1 MAQNEGVLPS
11 VRAQDIA
18 EAQGVA
24 YKDIATNQQANADAE
39 TPEYDPT
46 KVSQAVESTVNFKAP
61 TSYIEQ
67 ATGTVAGQLQ
77 SLLSSDSPYIKQA
90 EEKAKEQ
97 AGSRGLLNTTMAA
110 RAGQKAAI
118 ETALPIAQQD
128 AQTYS
133 QFQQAQQAAEYNQQ
147 TIQGEGIVSSFL
159 VDQKASIERKNQA
172 IQNAFNASLA
182 GATEE
187 SKTMLSDLQN
197 SYNLNIQNLE
207 NLAKKSLLE
216 MELTADQSRAISEAT
231 AGIVQNYQI
240 SVENMLTDPDFIK
253 MGAKAVNNAIN
264 QVQVLA
270 TNSIKFIG
278 AAQGINLDTFVD
290 AYFSDLTVL

>member
-1 MAQNEGVLPS
+1 MEDYEGVLPS

-24 YKDIATNQQANADAE
+24 YKDLAANQQAQADQE
-39 TPEYDPT
+39 STPYDPGQ
-46 KVSQAVESTVNFKAP
+46 VSQAINSNIEFKAP
-61 TSYIEQ
+61 SSYIDQ

-77 SLLSSDSPYIKQA
+77 SLLASDSPYIKQA
-90 EEKAKEQ
+90 EEKAKDQ

-128 AQTYS
+128 ATTFS
-133 QFQQAQQAAEYNQQ
+133 QFQQAKQAADYNQQ

-182 GATEE
+182 GAGED
-187 SKTMLSDLQN
+187 SKIFLTDLQN

-207 NLAKKSLLE
+207 NLSKQTLLE
-216 MELTADQSRAISEAT
+216 MELTSDQARAISDAA

-240 SVENMLTDPDFIK
+240 SVENMLTDPDFLN

-264 QVQVLA
+264 QIQVLA

-278 AAQGINLDTFVD
+278 ASQGINLDAFVD
-290 AYFSDLTVL
+290 TYFSDLKVL